1 MSVVQLRHVQK
12 TSGSTVLIPHIDL
25 EVTAGQC
32 VVIQCN
38 HELGHQLLLAMIG
51 QTSISEGSIWIHGE
65 ALTPHNTR
73 DIRRKIGIQLLSD
86 TAYERLKVSEFLQ
99 FYARLYEAELDTDLL
114 LQRLGLAEKRDSRV
128 SRLTSSEVRRLSI
141 ARALVHN
148 PQVLFM
154 EDPEQNVD
162 LETSYIIRNLIPA
175 LMEEGTA
182 IIITTMVLE
191 QAISMTNDVYL
202 YSHSGFK
209 KLETAEEEQNLLNPN
224 DRNRDR
230 EPVISMVGKQVSTP
244 TAADSVTKNFISAEV
259 FAKTQSEEAENQV
272 TLIRPNTTAEMESG
286 METKPEDAEISASPD
301 KSLSTETG
309 ASVGT
314 VDLDLQSEPAGSQVP
329 VFVQPMRFEKIPAK
343 VGDKLILF
351 DPTEIDYIE
360 SHEGVAN
367 LHVLQGTYACSM
379 SLSDLEGRLKGFGF
393 YRCHRSYLVNLQK
406 VREVITWTRN
416 SYSLILDDQTKS
428 SIPLSKSKYDEL
440 KEIIGI

>member
-1 MSVVQLRHVQK
+1 MSAVQLRHVQK

-25 EVTAGQC
+25 EVSAGQC

-38 HELGHQLLLAMIG
+38 HEFGHQLLLAMIG
-51 QTSISEGSIWIHGE
+51 QTPISEGSIWIQGE
-65 ALTPHNTR
+65 ALTPDHTWNTR
-73 DIRRKIGIQLLSD
+73 GKIGIQLLSD
-86 TAYERLKVSEFLQ
+86 AAYERLKVREFLQ
-99 FYARLYEAELDTDLL
+99 FYARLFGTKPDMELL
-114 LQRLGLAEKRDSRV
+114 LQRLGLAEKQNSRV
-128 SRLTSSEVRRLSI
+128 SQLTPSELRRLSI

-175 LMEEGTA
+175 LMEEGKA
-182 IIITTMVLE
+182 IVITTMVLE

-202 YSHSGFK
+202 YSHAGFK
-209 KLETAEEEQNLLNPN
+209 KLETAEEELDLLS
-224 DRNRDR
+224 DRDGDQKPFHSIEVEDQER
-230 EPVISMVGKQVSTP
+230 IK
-244 TAADSVTKNFISAEV
+244 TAADSRIENIIPAEAAEETVTQETEAQAPLTAPKTATETESAE
-259 FAKTQSEEAENQV
+259 AKPKSAKLSAFPDHSQSSETFDEA
-272 TLIRPNTTAEMESG
+272 
-286 METKPEDAEISASPD
+286 
-301 KSLSTETG
+301 G
-309 ASVGT
+309 AGGQSV
-314 VDLDLQSEPAGSQVP
+314 PAGAQVP
-329 VFVQPMRFEKIPAK
+329 AFVQPVRFEKIPAK

-367 LHVLQGTYACSM
+367 LHVLQGIYACSM

-416 SYSLILDDQTKS
+416 SYSLILDDHSKS
-428 SIPLSKSKYDEL
+428 SIPLAKGKYDEL
-440 KEIIGI
+440 KKIIGI